1 MLAAGRHWEKS
12 GIACHQPVTWHADY
26 KEEKRK
32 GKGSSTTREQKFIEI
47 FAQALGISLL
57 PSITAQN
64 QALHPLCPTA
74 PRVPAVL
81 ALVPAISPMPPTS
94 PRAPGSGN
102 TRKMLSP
109 APREGSINPIIFI
122 CLQIFICSLAE
133 MISRSLSG
141 LLSCYYI

>member
-12 GIACHQPVTWHADY
+12 VIACHQPVTWHADY

-32 GKGSSTTREQKFIEI
+32 GKRSSTNREQKCIEM
-47 FAQALGISLL
+47 FGQALGVLLL
-57 PSITAQN
+57 PAITEQK
-64 QALHPLCPTA
+64 QTLHPLCPTA

-81 ALVPAISPMPPTS
+81 ASVPAIGPTPPTS
-94 PRAPGSGN
+94 PRAPGSGSV
-102 TRKMLSP
+102 RKMLSP
-109 APREGSINPIIFI
+109 ATREGSINPIIFI